1 MQVFLQ
7 VFLGAGQHKTFREKG
22 LQSSQPTGKP
32 QFLSEVPSAMGVG
45 FLDDMVSPSF
55 ELLSNGCVF
64 ISYGCKGRQAI
75 DCFTKE
81 FVKAIGRSSVQL
93 DSSYALTQGLN
104 LLYFD

>member
-1 MQVFLQ
+1 MLLEAGWHKLLQ
-7 VFLGAGQHKTFREKG
+7 DGVIHAT
-22 LQSSQPTGKP
+22 QPTGKP
-32 QFLSEVPSAMGVG
+32 RFLPEVPSAMGVG

-81 FVKAIGRSSVQL
+81 FVKAIGRSSV
-93 DSSYALTQGLN
+93 
-104 LLYFD
+104 